1 MQERKALG
9 KDFDEDKL
17 ADDKHGA
24 FVEECKRAGN
34 WQRWWWSFGYDS
46 SSGHDYLFTRS
57 VLEMRGTDE
66 LVYELSIVGEDVTCT
81 QTFNRVHWPCQNFPF
96 GTECWN
102 ISLLQLRELYVNLL
116 EDCLKPALDSPR
128 NHFWWSSFLIE
139 LQSRVLLISHW
150 RALKHRAASRD
161 LLLFNSER
169 SYGSLSVD
177 VEMKPPDP
185 NHIGSICVRLFFS
198 YNHSSLS
205 PFRQFVWGLRRSNQ
219 MTNWC
224 VYKLWCSA
232 CIHFSSAFKLCE
244 IDNVSWVSGGC
255 QR

>member
-81 QTFNRVHWPCQNFPF
+81 QTFKRVHWPCQNFPF

-102 ISLLQLRELYVNLL
+102 ISLLRLGELSICWKIVLSLL
-116 EDCLKPALDSPR
+116 LIPLETIFDSL
-128 NHFWWSSFLIE
+128 HFSLNFNQGYAFLIEEYFSFLIE
-139 LQSRVLLISHW
+139 GHSNI
-150 RALKHRAASRD
+150 A
-161 LLLFNSER
+161 LLLATCYS
-169 SYGSLSVD
+169 
-177 VEMKPPDP
+177 
-185 NHIGSICVRLFFS
+185 SIVKGRMEVQVL
-198 YNHSSLS
+198 
-205 PFRQFVWGLRRSNQ
+205 
-219 MTNWC
+219 M
-224 VYKLWCSA
+224 
-232 CIHFSSAFKLCE
+232 
-244 IDNVSWVSGGC
+244 
-255 QR
+255 